1 MTRKLSVSL
10 CTVAAKRRKLQVST
24 TGTDADWIV
33 KVIDV
38 FPSDEPETKKLP
50 LKDE

>member
-1 MTRKLSVSL
+1 MTLPWWRNLG
-10 CTVAAKRRKLQVST
+10 TIAGF

-38 FPSDEPETKKLP
+38 FPNDEPETP
-50 LKDE
+50 EVAHI

>member
-1 MTRKLSVSL
+1 MSL
-10 CTVAAKRRKLQVST
+10 AGEIAKLQVST

-38 FPSDEPETKKLP
+38 FPSDEPETKEVASF
-50 LKDE
+50 KDE

>member
-1 MTRKLSVSL
+1 MSL
-10 CTVAAKRRKLQVST
+10 AGEILAKLQVST

-38 FPSDEPETKKLP
+38 FPSDSRKQKLP
-50 LKDE
+50 LI